1 MKVHTLPKHLVYLE
15 EDGKNLNMM
24 TVERNDFLT
33 RMSEIEAKDGQ
44 LLVPR
49 HIYDDALADTPLEDL
64 WIGFHK
70 THVVYDEKYFK
81 DIQQARSY
89 AYRACKWFPSLPPEL
104 PTPKSLLYLPKDE
117 EDALRFLEDHI
128 EQYPFVRTCHMS
140 PKDILKIPLFD
151 NAKEAMDCLLKSE
164 RTGNL
169 FSDPFCDDDAE
180 EEVNEDVEE
189 EEGLEDKKEGEEEG
203 QCTKKAQCAK
213 HLFMREKKE
222 YEWEAR
228 CFWSHGRLTGM
239 FYFFRISFSFLSA
252 FLSSFFGPA

>member
-104 PTPKSLLYLPKDE
+104 PTAKSILYQPKDE

-189 EEGLEDKKEGEEEG
+189 EEE
-203 QCTKKAQCAK
+203 
-213 HLFMREKKE
+213 
-222 YEWEAR
+222 
-228 CFWSHGRLTGM
+228 
-239 FYFFRISFSFLSA
+239 
-252 FLSSFFGPA
+252 